1 MFLVYSGDSINETSL
16 RAYAKFRKRTTNAV
30 EKDLYDLYIESIV
43 KKYYCYSSSRES
55 KMHPEYFF

>member
-30 EKDLYDLYIESIV
+30 EKDLYDLYIKSIV
-43 KKYYCYSSSRES
+43 KNYY
-55 KMHPEYFF
+55 F